1 MEMVHLGWV
10 MLCAVLVILM
20 QAGFMCLESGL
31 TRSKNSINVAIKNLA
46 DFSVSIVL
54 FWLLGYALMFGD
66 SWLGWLGISGFMF
79 EANQAT
85 PQYNVFFLFQTVFC
99 GTAVTII
106 SGAVAERM
114 RFQAYLLVT
123 VLVSGFIYPIFG
135 HWSWNGANVGQF
147 TGWLGELGFV
157 DFAGSTVVHS
167 IGGWVSLAV
176 VIIIGP
182 RIGRFPKN
190 KNQAAREIPGHSLP
204 IAILG
209 VWLLWI
215 GWFGFNGGS
224 FLSLEQGIGGVL
236 LNTLLGGAGGMFA
249 GMLMSWYQQRQI
261 EVKTLIN
268 TCLAGLVAITA
279 GCHLYSSASALVVG
293 GIGGVIMQLTQTRIL
308 LWRIDDAV
316 SAFSVHAAAGV
327 WGTLAVALFA
337 PSGSFG
343 PGIGMLEQFSIQ
355 LLGVTVCAVWSFGTA
370 YFALQHI
377 NKYYPLRITRKQEQQ
392 GLNVSEHGVHTEF
405 AELIDTM
412 KVQAATGDASLRVY
426 AEPFSEASP
435 IAHHYN
441 QVLDKL
447 GRETENAQQ
456 MANVAQQARQQ
467 LESTHVELQSQYNEL
482 LVTKQLASSHAQEID
497 KLQELSAALNEAKE
511 EAEQANLHKSRF
523 IANMSHE
530 LRTPLNAI
538 IGYSEIL
545 KEEAE
550 DLGENSMVG
559 DLKKIRAAGNHLLG
573 LINDILDLSKLEAG
587 KMTLYLEWF
596 HVEHLLREVSSTIQ
610 PLMDKNANHYDLQ
623 IETKPGKIYSDLTK
637 LRQILFNLLSNSAKF
652 TEEGTIRLRVERCNF
667 ETQDE
672 WLIIEI
678 VDTGI
683 GMTEEQQSKLFSAF
697 TQADASTTRKYGGT
711 GLGLTI
717 TKKFV
722 HLLGGD
728 IQVQSIEGQG
738 SCFTVRLPVETPAPP
753 LAGSIE
759 IKHHSEMVAAV

>member
-31 TRSKNSINVAIKNLA
+31 TRSKNSINVATKNLA
-46 DFSVSIVL
+46 DFTVSIVL
-54 FWLLGYALMFGD
+54 FWLLGYALMFGH
-66 SWLGWLGISGFMF
+66 SWLGWVGVSGFMF
-79 EANQAT
+79 TADKA
-85 PQYNVFFLFQTVFC
+85 PPSVNVFFLFQAVFC

-114 RFQAYLLVT
+114 RFQAYILVT
-123 VLVSGFIYPIFG
+123 VLVSGLIYPLFG
-135 HWSWNGANVGQF
+135 HWAWNGANVGEF
-147 TGWLGELGFV
+147 AGWLGKMGFV
-157 DFAGSTVVHS
+157 DFAGSTVVHGV
-167 IGGWVSLAV
+167 GGWVALAT

-182 RIGRFPKN
+182 RIDRFPKH
-190 KNQAAREIPGHSLP
+190 KHQAVREIPGHSLP

-224 FLSLEQGIGGVL
+224 LLALKEGIGSIL
-236 LNTLLGGAGGMFA
+236 LNTLLGGAGGMSA
-249 GMLMSWYQQRQI
+249 GMLMSWNQQRQI
-261 EVKTLIN
+261 DVKTLIN

-279 GCHLYSSASALVVG
+279 GCHLYSSTAALVVG
-293 GIGGVIMQLTQTRIL
+293 GIGGIVMQLVQSRIL
-308 LWRIDDAV
+308 QWRIDDAV

-327 WGTLAVALFA
+327 WGTLAVALFSPA
-337 PSGSFG
+337 GSFG
-343 PGIGMLEQFSIQ
+343 PGVGMLEQLFVQ
-355 LLGVTVCAVWSFGTA
+355 LVGVITCAIWSFGIA
-370 YFALQHI
+370 YVVLLHI

-392 GLNVSEHGVHTEF
+392 GLNVSEHGIHTEF

-426 AEPFSEASP
+426 AEPFSEAHP
-435 IAHHYN
+435 IAFHYN
-441 QVLDKL
+441 QVLEKL

-456 MANVAQQARQQ
+456 MAKVARQARQQ
-467 LESTHVELQSQYNEL
+467 LESTHVKLQSQYNEL
-482 LVTKQLASSHAQEID
+482 LATKQLANSHAKEID
-497 KLQELSAALNEAKE
+497 KLQELSIALNHAKE

-538 IGYSEIL
+538 IGYSEML

-550 DLGENSMVG
+550 DLGETSMVG

-596 HVEHLLREVSSTIQ
+596 HVEHLLYEVSSTVQ
-610 PLMDKNANHYDLQ
+610 PLMEKNANHYDLQ
-623 IETKPGKIYSDLTK
+623 IKSKPGKMYSDLTK

-652 TEEGTIRLRVERCNF
+652 TEEGSIYLRIDRGCFNS
-667 ETQDE
+667 QDE
-672 WLIIEI
+672 WLIIEVI
-678 VDTGI
+678 DTGI
-683 GMTEEQQSKLFSAF
+683 GMTEEQQSKLFKAF

-722 HLLGGD
+722 QLLGGD
-728 IQVQSIEGQG
+728 IQVQSAKGQG
-738 SCFTVRLPVETPAPP
+738 SCFTVRLPIETPDPTTE
-753 LAGSIE
+753 SIE
-759 IKHHSEMVAAV
+759 ITHHAEMVAV